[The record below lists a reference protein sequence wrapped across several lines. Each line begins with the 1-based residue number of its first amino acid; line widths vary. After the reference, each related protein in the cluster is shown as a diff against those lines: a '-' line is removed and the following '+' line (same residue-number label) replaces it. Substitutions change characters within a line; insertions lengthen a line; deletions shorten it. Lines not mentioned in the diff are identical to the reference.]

1 MITHPFVKLNF
12 GLDVLRK
19 RPDGFH
25 DLETLF
31 VPCHEIH
38 DTLEIIRSDD
48 FSATSAAIQ
57 ARYDAGKGQIAQ
69 AVSEDA
75 KVMITIARKEGVDW
89 SPLDDLT
96 VKAYMEMAKDH
107 DLGHSDYSLGPV
119 KIFLEKTSPVGA
131 GLGGGSADAAFAL
144 QMISDLF
151 GLDLSRE
158 KLLDYA
164 SGLGSDCAFFLYD
177 RPMFGSG
184 RGEILSEYD
193 LPQDFDEKY
202 EVKVVVPEGVSVST
216 ADAYKGIVPS
226 VPHVPLRER
235 LALPVEKWRDCVTNA
250 FEETVF
256 MKYPSLSEIKRS
268 LYDTGA
274 VYAAMSGS
282 GSAFFAIY
290 PRS

>member
-1 MITHPFVKLNF
+1 MIAHPFVKLNF

-69 AVSEDA
+69 AVSDDG
-75 KVMITIARKEGVDW
+75 KVLVTIARAEGVDW
-89 SPLDDLT
+89 DPLEDLT
-96 VKAYMEMAKDH
+96 VRAFRMLD
-107 DLGHSDYSLGPV
+107 SDYSLGPV

-216 ADAYKGIVPS
+216 
-226 VPHVPLRER
+226 

-256 MKYPSLSEIKRS
+256 MKYPSLSEVKRS

-274 VYAAMSGS
+274 AYAAMSGS